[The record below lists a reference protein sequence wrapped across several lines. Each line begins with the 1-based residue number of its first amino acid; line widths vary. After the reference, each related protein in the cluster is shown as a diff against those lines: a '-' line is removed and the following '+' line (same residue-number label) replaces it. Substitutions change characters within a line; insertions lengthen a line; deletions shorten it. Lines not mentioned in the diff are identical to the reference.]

1 MPQQTGHER
10 HDEAGA
16 ATHRVRVNEIVTQ
29 IAFGGRRW
37 VYTRVA
43 GLSGSGPGDRVLDLG
58 CGGGYLALPSPPAG
72 RRRHAERALRCSAAA
87 RSPSGWPRT

>member
-29 IAFGGRRW
+29 IAFGGPRW
-37 VYTRVA
+37 VYTRIA
-43 GLSGSGPGDRVLDLG
+43 GLSGTGPVT
-58 CGGGYLALPSPPAG
+58 GYWT
-72 RRRHAERALRCSAAA
+72 SAAGA
-87 RSPSGWPRT
+87 IT